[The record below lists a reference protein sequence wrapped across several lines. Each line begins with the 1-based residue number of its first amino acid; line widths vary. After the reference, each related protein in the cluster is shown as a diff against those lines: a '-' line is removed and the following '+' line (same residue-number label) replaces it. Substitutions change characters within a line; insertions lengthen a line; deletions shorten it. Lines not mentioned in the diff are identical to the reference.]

1 MDMKEP
7 RLKSNSLMLDAI
19 LANSGLT
26 YCAMVLALVFFLS
39 FFFTLESQTSL
50 VK

>member
-1 MDMKEP
+1 
-7 RLKSNSLMLDAI
+7 MLDAI

-39 FFFTLESQTSL
+39 FFLL
-50 VK
+50 WRVRLLWLNDNPAIHYL